1 MHLIFYAF
9 KKFKM
14 PKQSLNT
21 CNTYALQKF
30 RNVNPRGQDKPLF
43 PCQRKALL
51 HEGHGPP

>member
-30 RNVNPRGQDKPLF
+30 RNVNPRGEDKPLF